1 MKYTMKYTMKCTKQT
16 VEPFFTLDKEYQIA
30 HNNTLGYFIKDD
42 NNEIVGDGKTR
53 EELLNNLNEYWYSQF
68 ELIVIDGDKEN
79 KVLLTLDENKELTI
93 NIKKA
98 DEALDLKLEC
108 DMWKE
113 EHEKVRQKYIDKDVE
128 LQIVDRIV
136 LQYEQRIN
144 ELEEQLNELHR
155 KRH

>member
-1 MKYTMKYTMKCTKQT
+1 MKYTMKCTKQT

-79 KVLLTLDENKELTI
+79 KVLLTLNENKELSI

-98 DEALDLKLEC
+98 DEAEVIYMLMAGLIRVCKEVEAEQDLMIETI
-108 DMWKE
+108 KE
-113 EHEKVRQKYIDKDVE
+113 IWGHVE
-128 LQIVDRIV
+128 
-136 LQYEQRIN
+136 
-144 ELEEQLNELHR
+144 
-155 KRH
+155 

>member
-1 MKYTMKYTMKCTKQT
+1 MKYTMKCTKQT

-79 KVLLTLDENKELTI
+79 KVLLTLNENKELSI

-98 DEALDLKLEC
+98 DEAEVIYMLMAGLIRVCKEVEAEQDLMIETI
-108 DMWKE
+108 KE
-113 EHEKVRQKYIDKDVE
+113 LWGHVE
-128 LQIVDRIV
+128 
-136 LQYEQRIN
+136 
-144 ELEEQLNELHR
+144 
-155 KRH
+155 

>member
-1 MKYTMKYTMKCTKQT
+1 MKYTMKCTKQT

-79 KVLLTLDENKELTI
+79 KVLLTLDENKELSI

-98 DEALDLKLEC
+98 DEAEVIYMLMAGLIRVC
-108 DMWKE
+108 KE
-113 EHEKVRQKYIDKDVE
+113 VE
-128 LQIVDRIV
+128 L
-136 LQYEQRIN
+136 EQDLMI
-144 ELEEQLNELHR
+144 ETIKEFE
-155 KRH
+155 

>member
-1 MKYTMKYTMKCTKQT
+1 MKYTIKCTKQT

-79 KVLLTLDENKELTI
+79 KVLLTLDENKELSI

-98 DEALDLKLEC
+98 DEAEVIYMLMAGLIRVCKEVEAEQDLMIETI
-108 DMWKE
+108 KE
-113 EHEKVRQKYIDKDVE
+113 IWGHVE
-128 LQIVDRIV
+128 
-136 LQYEQRIN
+136 
-144 ELEEQLNELHR
+144 
-155 KRH
+155 

>member
-1 MKYTMKYTMKCTKQT
+1 MKYTMKCTKQT

-79 KVLLTLDENKELTI
+79 KVLLALDENKELSI

-98 DEALDLKLEC
+98 DEAEVIYMLMAGLIRVC
-108 DMWKE
+108 KE
-113 EHEKVRQKYIDKDVE
+113 VE
-128 LQIVDRIV
+128 L
-136 LQYEQRIN
+136 EQDLMI
-144 ELEEQLNELHR
+144 ETIKEIWGCVE
-155 KRH
+155 

>member
-1 MKYTMKYTMKCTKQT
+1 MKYTMKCTKQT

-98 DEALDLKLEC
+98 DEAEVIYMLMAGLIRVC
-108 DMWKE
+108 KE
-113 EHEKVRQKYIDKDVE
+113 VE
-128 LQIVDRIV
+128 L
-136 LQYEQRIN
+136 EQDLMIETIKEIWGRV
-144 ELEEQLNELHR
+144 E
-155 KRH
+155 

>member
-1 MKYTMKYTMKCTKQT
+1 MKYTMKCTKQT

-79 KVLLTLDENKELTI
+79 KVLLTLNENKELSI

-98 DEALDLKLEC
+98 DEAEVIYMLMAGLIRVCKEVEAEQDLMIETI
-108 DMWKE
+108 KE
-113 EHEKVRQKYIDKDVE
+113 LWGYVE
-128 LQIVDRIV
+128 
-136 LQYEQRIN
+136 
-144 ELEEQLNELHR
+144 
-155 KRH
+155 

>member
-1 MKYTMKYTMKCTKQT
+1 MKYTMKCTKQT

-79 KVLLTLDENKELTI
+79 KVLLTLNENKELSI

-98 DEALDLKLEC
+98 DEAEVIYMLMAGLIRVCKEVEAEQDLMI
-108 DMWKE
+108 DTIKE
-113 EHEKVRQKYIDKDVE
+113 IWGRVE
-128 LQIVDRIV
+128 
-136 LQYEQRIN
+136 
-144 ELEEQLNELHR
+144 
-155 KRH
+155 

>member
-1 MKYTMKYTMKCTKQT
+1 MKYTMKCTKQT

-79 KVLLTLDENKELTI
+79 KVLLTLDENKELSI

-98 DEALDLKLEC
+98 DEAEVIYMLMAGLIRVC
-108 DMWKE
+108 KE
-113 EHEKVRQKYIDKDVE
+113 VE
-128 LQIVDRIV
+128 L
-136 LQYEQRIN
+136 EQDLMIETIKEIWGRV
-144 ELEEQLNELHR
+144 E
-155 KRH
+155 

>member
-1 MKYTMKYTMKCTKQT
+1 MKYTMKCTKQT

-53 EELLNNLNEYWYSQF
+53 EELLNNLNDYWYSQF

-79 KVLLTLDENKELTI
+79 KVLLTLDENKELSI

-98 DEALDLKLEC
+98 DEAEVIYMLMAGLIRVCKEVEAEQDLMIETI
-108 DMWKE
+108 KE
-113 EHEKVRQKYIDKDVE
+113 LWGHVE
-128 LQIVDRIV
+128 
-136 LQYEQRIN
+136 
-144 ELEEQLNELHR
+144 
-155 KRH
+155 

>member
-1 MKYTMKYTMKCTKQT
+1 MKYTMKCTKQT

-79 KVLLTLDENKELTI
+79 KVLLTLDENKELSI

-98 DEALDLKLEC
+98 DEAEVIYMLMAGLIRVCKEVEAEQDLMIETI
-108 DMWKE
+108 KE
-113 EHEKVRQKYIDKDVE
+113 LWGCVE
-128 LQIVDRIV
+128 
-136 LQYEQRIN
+136 
-144 ELEEQLNELHR
+144 
-155 KRH
+155 

>member
-1 MKYTMKYTMKCTKQT
+1 MKYTMKCTKQT

-79 KVLLTLDENKELTI
+79 KVLLTLDENKELSV

-98 DEALDLKLEC
+98 DEAEVIYMLMAGLIRVCKEVEADQDLMIETI
-108 DMWKE
+108 KE
-113 EHEKVRQKYIDKDVE
+113 IWGNVE
-128 LQIVDRIV
+128 
-136 LQYEQRIN
+136 
-144 ELEEQLNELHR
+144 
-155 KRH
+155 

>member
-1 MKYTMKYTMKCTKQT
+1 MKYTMKCTKQT

-30 HNNTLGYFIKDD
+30 HNNRLGYFIKDD

-79 KVLLTLDENKELTI
+79 KVLLTLDENKELSI

-98 DEALDLKLEC
+98 DEAEVIYMLMAGLIRVCK
-108 DMWKE
+108 K
-113 EHEKVRQKYIDKDVE
+113 VE
-128 LQIVDRIV
+128 L
-136 LQYEQRIN
+136 EQDLMI
-144 ELEEQLNELHR
+144 ETIKEIWGHVE
-155 KRH
+155 

>member
-1 MKYTMKYTMKCTKQT
+1 MTNTMKYTMKCTKQT
-16 VEPFFTLDKEYQIA
+16 VEPFFTEDKEYLIA
-30 HNNTLGYFIKDD
+30 HNNNIGYFIKDD

-98 DEALDLKLEC
+98 DEAEVIYMLMAGLIRVCKEVEAEQDLMIETI
-108 DMWKE
+108 KE
-113 EHEKVRQKYIDKDVE
+113 IW
-128 LQIVDRIV
+128 
-136 LQYEQRIN
+136 
-144 ELEEQLNELHR
+144 EEV
-155 KRH
+155 KC

>member
-1 MKYTMKYTMKCTKQT
+1 MKYTMKCTKQT

-79 KVLLTLDENKELTI
+79 KVLLTLDENKELSI

-98 DEALDLKLEC
+98 DEAEVIYMLMAGLIRVC
-108 DMWKE
+108 KE
-113 EHEKVRQKYIDKDVE
+113 VE
-128 LQIVDRIV
+128 L
-136 LQYEQRIN
+136 EQDLMIDTIK
-144 ELEEQLNELHR
+144 EIWGHVE
-155 KRH
+155 